1 MMTPVKINPQPNS
14 YPNPPK
20 ASYAPT
26 AKVTPAHRSPQTKSG
41 RINKQTTPSL
51 KHLSPKKIVFT
62 YPVKPARVA
71 LFVAALDDCEDVPPP
86 DMGDAIDYFVTLPK
100 WSTAIPIGELN
111 FGYKKQNLTTYFNE
125 NEWKKFMDD
134 VNIAASPKIGF
145 VESLLWL
152 LIFPLRI
159 VLALFLKLTCIEKLL
174 NYKYRIHAWEKLTLP
189 LKITRSEEGIL
200 CLLRELNLSN
210 KQNLVFSHERPR
222 PSIPLEGIHGQPAR
236 IHLFLKKDPKDRT
249 VRTSDDSRVKN
260 VIAVESLD
268 VCYNSMEKTV
278 IAVESLDV

>member
-1 MMTPVKINPQPNS
+1 MSPTKVSPDSNT
-14 YPNPPK
+14 YPLKSP
-20 ASYAPT
+20 S
-26 AKVTPAHRSPQTKSG
+26 AKLKTTKKKGDKKFGSG
-41 RINKQTTPSL
+41 RITRQTTPSL
-51 KHLSPKKIVFT
+51 SQINVADIRFT
-62 YPVKPARVA
+62 CPAIRPPVDS
-71 LFVAALDDCEDVPPP
+71 LYIAALDDCEDVPPP

-222 PSIPLEGIHGQPAR
+222 PSIPLKGIHGQPAR